1 MTDARK
7 NEFVTF
13 SPKLRA
19 GDECANFWMRQVAV
33 RLRREISW
41 CWHESGVRP
50 AEGGAALPPVA
61 DKASAALDQSRFWDE
76 KQNFYK
82 TDPTANYL
90 TEQLETKTPAEC
102 KGGARG
108 SFAWAVSELKLN
120 DAAAFTLALALSA
133 VFDANMGGVI
143 AACLND
149 QSKRQPNLALA
160 QKLWDEPAD
169 VLALADAS
177 HPLFRLGLVA
187 RSLQQPHHYGET
199 DWDAPLTVPSL
210 VARQLLSADAPLPH
224 GLVELGGGD
233 TSEELTDEAR
243 LVAQRL
249 AAPGAEGL
257 RVVPVNGSKGSAQRE
272 TAALLARASGRA
284 AVEFKGDASLLE
296 NQSHLNSLATLCWLR
311 DVCLFLSPE
320 WAARAGGDKHGAET
334 PALPSNTIP
343 AVILLAVGERSQ
355 WSHIPSNLLLPVV
368 NVPPLTY
375 EGRVAYWT
383 KTLGKKA
390 KGLEAAIGESSR
402 RFRYEKETIDTISA
416 GLLALGRK
424 LTNEDLVS
432 ACRAELN
439 LDIGELASRVTPRFK
454 GEELILPHKQHLQFE
469 EHVRA
474 MNALTEVHYGWG
486 TARAWNEGGISI
498 LFAGPPGTGKTMAA
512 EVIANRL
519 DLPMYRIDLSQV
531 VNKYIGETE
540 KNLKRLFDAADI
552 SDMILFFDEADSL
565 FGKRTEVSDAHDRYA
580 NLEISYLLERMERFK
595 GLAILATN
603 RKKDLD
609 EAFLRR
615 LRYVMDFP
623 LPEVEERRRIWEQMI
638 PERVD
643 ASELDF
649 DFLAR
654 RFQFAG
660 GHIRSVVF
668 NACLQSAEGQKAR
681 SGGGGGE
688 ARGRLTM
695 PAVIVAIKR
704 EYDKLNRT
712 LSLDQYG
719 AYAGVV
725 EELEHE
731 KAGPPGAPKPK
742 AGLKEVA

>member
-19 GDECANFWMRQVAV
+19 GEECANFWLRQVAF
-33 RLRREISW
+33 RLRREI
-41 CWHESGVRP
+41 CWLWQESGVRP
-50 AEGGAALPPVA
+50 VEGGAALPPVA
-61 DKASAALDQSRFWDE
+61 DKTSAALDMSRFWEE
-76 KQNFYK
+76 KQKFYQ
-82 TDPTANYL
+82 TDPTAKYL
-90 TEQLETKTPAEC
+90 TEQLAAKPPAAC
-102 KGGARG
+102 KGGQRG
-108 SFAWAVSELKLN
+108 SFAWVVEELRLD
-120 DAAAFTLALALSA
+120 DAAAFALALALSS
-133 VFDANMGGVI
+133 VFDAGMGGVI
-143 AACLND
+143 SACLND
-149 QSKRQPNLALA
+149 QAKRQPNLALA
-160 QKLWDEPAD
+160 QRLWDEPAE
-169 VLALADAS
+169 VLALADSS
-177 HPLFRLGLVA
+177 HPLFRFGLVA

-199 DWDAPLTVPSL
+199 DWEAPLTVPSL
-210 VARQLLSADAPLPH
+210 VARQLLFADAPLPH
-224 GLVELGGGD
+224 GLAELDGGAGAA
-233 TSEELTDEAR
+233 EELTEEAR
-243 LVAQRL
+243 LVALRL
-249 AAPGAEGL
+249 SAPGAESL
-257 RVVPVNGSKGSAQRE
+257 RVVPVNGPKGSAQRE
-272 TAALLARASGRA
+272 TAARLARASGRT
-284 AVEFKGDASLLE
+284 AVEFKGDAALLD
-296 NQSHLNSLATLCWLR
+296 SAAHLNSLASLCWLR
-311 DVCLFLSPE
+311 DACLFLGPE
-320 WAARAGGDKHGAET
+320 WSARATASDKHGAET
-334 PALPSNTIP
+334 PLLPTNTIP
-343 AVILLAVGERSQ
+343 AVLLLATSERSQ
-355 WSHIPSNLLLPVV
+355 WSHTPANLLLPVV

-375 EGRVAYWT
+375 EERVAHWT
-383 KTLGKKA
+383 KALGKKA
-390 KGLEAAIGESSR
+390 KGLEAAINESAR

-416 GLLALGRK
+416 GLLSLGRK
-424 LTNEDLVS
+424 LTKEDLAR

-439 LDIGELASRVTPRFK
+439 LDIGELASRVTPRFENEK
-454 GEELILPHKQHLQFE
+454 LILPHKQHLQFE

-486 TARAWNEGGISI
+486 TAKAWNEGGISI

-512 EVIANRL
+512 EVIATRL

-615 LRYVMDFP
+615 LRYVIDFP
-623 LPEVEERRRIWEQMI
+623 LPDVEERRRIWEQMI
-638 PERVD
+638 PARVD
-643 ASELDF
+643 ASKLDL

-668 NACLQSAEGQKAR
+668 NACLQSA
-681 SGGGGGE
+681 GGE
-688 ARGRLTM
+688 TPSLDMR
-695 PAVIVAIKR
+695 AVIAAIKR

-719 AYAGVV
+719 PYAGVV
-725 EELEHE
+725 EELEHK
-731 KAGPPGAPKPK
+731 KAGSPEEPKEPKPR